1 MATAD
6 TIVALWGGSHTLG
19 RRNIQSESD
28 LIPLLRQGLPFAAL
42 EYAMEAFALSRDEVA
57 AVLNLPIR
65 TFARRKKEQRLAAD
79 ESDRLYRLTRV
90 MAHAEQVFHD
100 RIKAAEWFHRPNRAL
115 NGAIPLQLLDNEI
128 GVTQVDDV
136 LGRLE
141 HGVYS

>member
-6 TIVALWGGSHTLG
+6 TIVALWGGPHSLG
-19 RRNIQSESD
+19 RPLIESEND

-42 EYAMEAFALSRDEVA
+42 ESTMTAFALSREEVA
-57 AVLNLPIR
+57 AVLALPLR

-79 ESDRLYRLTRV
+79 ESDRLYRLTRI
-90 MAHAEQVFHD
+90 MAHAEQVFHSCA
-100 RIKAAEWFHRPNRAL
+100 KAAEWLHRPNRAL

-128 GVTQVDDV
+128 GATQVDDV
-136 LGRLE
+136 LGRIE

>member
-6 TIVALWGGSHTLG
+6 IIVALWGGADVLG
-19 RRNIQSESD
+19 RRSIQSEND
-28 LIPLLRQGLPFAAL
+28 LIPLLRQGLPFVAL
-42 EYAMEAFALSRDEVA
+42 ESTMAAFALSREEVA
-57 AVLNLPIR
+57 AVLDLPLR

-90 MAHAEQVFHD
+90 ITHAERVFHS
-100 RIKAAEWFHRPNRAL
+100 RVKATEWLHRPNRAL

-128 GVTQVDDV
+128 GAIQVDDV
-136 LGRLE
+136 LGRIE